1 MATEMAENSVIEI
14 PEEERNHL
22 AQDLTCGALDDTLKY
37 LKAYQEDGDLT
48 PFKEKAVQENLYNT
62 FCLADTM
69 EKMAKAIKDSISNL
83 CIDTAR
89 TDGEGKYISTFIGLK
104 IKQGGSTTEITNPY
118 VLVNKIALDDNLDI
132 HTMLKACKISIKD
145 LAKACGRSEDYLCRT
160 YPNYI
165 VKKEKKPSIVREF

>member
-14 PEEERNHL
+14 PAEERNHL

-37 LKAYQEDGDLT
+37 LKAYQDDGDLT

-69 EKMAKAIKDSISNL
+69 EKMAKAIKGSIGNL
-83 CIDTAR
+83 VIDTAR
-89 TDGEGKYISTFIGLK
+89 TDEDGKYISSLFGLK
-104 IKQGGSTTEITNPY
+104 MKQGGSTTEITDSY
-118 VLVNKIALDDNLDI
+118 VLINKIAGDDNVDV
-132 HTMLKACKISIKD
+132 HTMFKACKISIKE
-145 LAKACGRSEDYLCRT
+145 LAKACGRSEDYLRRT